1 MASTSLGRLY
11 VDLLMKT
18 GSFETDAGRAAKI
31 AEKRAREIDKA
42 FAAAVGN
49 TTANLQKMGAG
60 LLGVF
65 SGIAAGSKLVSV
77 QREFDV
83 LNAQLITAT
92 GSMGGAST
100 AFENLQK
107 FAAKTPFALQ
117 QSVEA
122 FVKLTNLGLTPS
134 ERALTSY
141 GNTASAMGKD
151 LSQLIEAVADATTGE
166 FERLKEFGIK
176 AKQQG
181 DKVSLTFKGATTTI
195 GKSAQEIEAYLIG
208 LGEVEFDGAMARRM
222 DSLDG
227 KLSNL
232 GDSFDLLFLTVSQ
245 SGLGDAFSDGAEAA
259 AAAIADLTAEI
270 EAGEYDAFFASI
282 SDTTGALSKL
292 GGEVGLL
299 SGSLSIASN
308 LVTAAVDVFTVL
320 GTAVGAAAAQMTA
333 LYNIAAG
340 VISLDW
346 DRIRQGAGLSAEAMS
361 AGRNALLFGTDNSG
375 KSLLRLGNED
385 PFRNVVSTVSSSYEV
400 KPVRARGGSAP
411 AGGGGKK
418 AGKSDAEKE
427 AEQLAKALQALG
439 EKQDER
445 LAKLQA
451 ELDIGNK
458 IGEAWQVAYDIQ
470 KGELKKLEPAEK
482 LRLLIGAET
491 NEQLEIQ
498 IDLRDELKKK
508 AGEQAKNFKRVTDDL
523 AAEAA
528 AYSMTNLELR
538 TRNALKE
545 AGVKLDSAQGQAIA
559 GLVQQVGDAERL
571 ADVMDN
577 ARGIAYDFLIDLP
590 NGAADAWKNALASI
604 ESMLLQWAAKGII
617 EQVFGQSGTTGGGSM
632 FGDMLGGLFGGDA
645 GGEAGGFNWGGI
657 FSSLFGGGR
666 ANGGPVVGGKMYE
679 VNERGMPELL
689 NVGSK
694 QLLMMPA
701 GQGGRV
707 TPMRTGGGSSMVN
720 NFYLSAPTEH
730 RTQQQIAGKLEYTQ
744 KRASARNS

>member
-31 AEKRAREIDKA
+31 AEKRAKEIDKA

-181 DKVSLTFKGATTTI
+181 DKVSLTFKGSTTTI

-282 SDTTGALSKL
+282 SDITGALSRM
-292 GGEVGLL
+292 GGEAGLL
-299 SGSLSIASN
+299 SGSISIVAN

-320 GTAVGAAAAQMTA
+320 GTAVGATAAQLNGM
-333 LYNIAAG
+333 YNAAAG

-346 DRIRQGAGLSAEAMS
+346 GRIREGIGLAAEGNA
-361 AGRNALLFGTDNSG
+361 AARNALLFGTDNSG

-385 PFRNVVSTVSSSYEV
+385 PFRNVVNTEYSSYEA
-400 KPVRARGGSAP
+400 KPARAMGRSAP
-411 AGGGGKK
+411 AGSKKK

-427 AEQLAKALQALG
+427 AEQLAKALQALS

-451 ELDIGNK
+451 ELDLGNK

-470 KGELKKLEPAEK
+470 NGELKKLEPAEK

-491 NEQLEIQ
+491 NEQLQIQ
-498 IDLRDELKKK
+498 IDLRDDLKKK
-508 AGEQAKNFKRVTDDL
+508 ADEQAKNFKRVTDDL

-528 AYSMTNLELR
+528 AYSMTNMELR

-545 AGVKLDSAQGQAIA
+545 AGVKLDTAQGQAIA
-559 GLVQQVGDAERL
+559 ALVQQADKAERL

-617 EQVFGQSGTTGGGSM
+617 EQVFGQSGTTGSGSM
-632 FGDMLGGLFGGDA
+632 FGDMLGGLFSGGA

-666 ANGGPVVGGKMYE
+666 ADGGPVMGGKMYE

-689 NVGSK
+689 SVGSK

-707 TPMRTGGGSSMVN
+707 TPMRTGGNSSTTYK
-720 NFYLSAPTEH
+720 FYLAAPAEH
-730 RTQQQIAGKLEYTQ
+730 RTQEQIFSKAEYAQ
-744 KRASARNS
+744 KRAAARNN